1 MTTRRLSVLLI
12 RTVVVCGAMLSTYSS
27 PGSEPSATDQAE
39 IVLDDFESPSSP
51 EPWMAIS
58 PSDNPTSVAL
68 VPGSSGNGLAL
79 NYRFWRGQWE
89 GSAGVTRSFD
99 PPVSAA
105 AIALRVRLQPGV
117 VLRLSVTDDTGQTLE
132 YDPNILLH
140 PVDPKGF
147 SPHVIALD
155 SPARFHGG
163 ANDGVLHGAVHSL
176 VVSAA
181 ILNQNGYDTPGEI
194 IIDEVAALPMLTYD
208 LDPFAPPAVP
218 APAELKS
225 RPPLFG
231 VNALPWEYTSK
242 HLDLYKDAGLEFVRV
257 DVFWNQTELQRK
269 QYDFSRFDRLVADLK
284 TRNMR
289 AQYILLGSNPLYSDG
304 GSGDQMYSPQSPASI
319 SAFADFAAAAA
330 ARFKGTEHSF
340 EIWSEPDTIYRWF
353 PSPNVAQY
361 AALARETT
369 ARIHAVDPDVPV
381 AVGSTSYVY
390 FFYLDDLMRGG
401 GTTGADALSVH
412 PYGSSPPETL
422 ADSIAFLRKLR
433 EDALPGS
440 TLPFWQTEW
449 GFTATGLQPNE
460 GIEAG
465 QARQAIFIARTFLTC
480 WGLGFPW
487 ITWSSATDQ
496 GQDPTHWFHNVGLL
510 RYHCDDSSCIKPA
523 YGAVQTLTRLTRNH
537 TYVGALPT
545 RPRSLHAMKFASD
558 ADTVVA
564 LWSDTAGS
572 KVLVTMPAPATAVNH
587 LGASLV
593 LTEVG
598 SRRALEVSEAT
609 GPVYLTFPSSSS
621 TPTGPPEAPTGLHI
635 MTP

>member
-1 MTTRRLSVLLI
+1 MSTRRLPALLI
-12 RTVVVCGAMLSTYSS
+12 RTVVVCGAML
-27 PGSEPSATDQAE
+27 PGSEPKVASAAAATGQAE

-51 EPWMAIS
+51 VPWMAIS
-58 PSDNPTSVAL
+58 PSGNPASVAL

-79 NYRFWRGQWE
+79 DYRFWRGQWE

-105 AIALRVRLQPGV
+105 AIAFRVRLQPGV

-132 YDPNILLH
+132 YDPNILLQ
-140 PVDPKGF
+140 PVDPRGF

-163 ANDGVLHGAVHSL
+163 ANDGVFHGAVHSL
-176 VVSAA
+176 VVSAE
-181 ILNQNGYDTPGEI
+181 ILNQNGYDTPGEMV
-194 IIDEVAALPMLTYD
+194 IDEVAALPTLAYD
-208 LDPFAPPAVP
+208 LDPFAAPAVP
-218 APAELKS
+218 APAELES

-231 VNALPWEYTSK
+231 VNALHWEYTSK

-257 DVFWNQTELQRK
+257 DVFWDQTELQRK

-284 TRNMR
+284 ARGMR

-304 GSGDQMYSPQSPASI
+304 GSGDELYSPQSPASI
-319 SAFADFAAAAA
+319 AAFGDFAAAAA
-330 ARFKGTEHSF
+330 DRFKGTEHSF
-340 EIWSEPDTIYRWF
+340 DIWSEPDTIYRWF
-353 PSPNVAQY
+353 PKPSAAQY
-361 AALARETT
+361 AALAREAT

-390 FFYLDDLMRGG
+390 FFYLDNLMREG
-401 GTTGADALSVH
+401 GTTGADALSMH
-412 PYGSSPPETL
+412 PYRGGDPPETV

-449 GFTATGLQPNE
+449 GYSATGLQPNE

-465 QARQAIFIARTFLTC
+465 RSRQGIFIARKFLTC

-487 ITWSSATDQ
+487 ITWWSATDQ
-496 GQDPTHWFHNVGLL
+496 GQDPAHWFDNVGLL
-510 RYHCDDSSCIKPA
+510 RYHCDDSSCVKPA
-523 YGAVQTLTRLTRNH
+523 YVAVQTLTSMTRNH
-537 TYVGALPT
+537 TYIGALPT
-545 RPRSLHAMKFASD
+545 RPTSLHAMKFASD
-558 ADTVVA
+558 SDTVVA
-564 LWSDTAGS
+564 LWSDTVGN
-572 KVLVTMPAPATAVNH
+572 KVLVTVPAPATAVNH
-587 LGASLV
+587 LGAPLV

-609 GPVYLTFPSSSS
+609 GPVYLTFPSSS
-621 TPTGPPEAPTGLHI
+621 PTGRPQPPTGLHI
-635 MTP
+635 TTP